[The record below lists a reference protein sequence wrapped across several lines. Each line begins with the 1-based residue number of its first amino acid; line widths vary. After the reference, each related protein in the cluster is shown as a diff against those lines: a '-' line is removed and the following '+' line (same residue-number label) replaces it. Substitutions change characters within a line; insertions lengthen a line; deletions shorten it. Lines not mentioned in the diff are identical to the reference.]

1 MGSDPPGS
9 HTGLDG
15 GVPGTLAELAHYFLW
30 LGTFGFGGPVVHL
43 ALLEEH
49 VVRRRGW
56 LTTGEFLDLLGLT
69 NLIPGPNSTEMA
81 MAIGFRRAG
90 YAGLAVAGVCFIL
103 PAVCLTMALGW
114 LYVNYGYH
122 PAVEGVLAGLGPAVI
137 VVMLQGTWRLGREA
151 FTTPLAVAVA
161 AVVLVLSLA
170 GIGEIT
176 LLLGA
181 AIVGAVTSKARPGPA
196 AALTALAVI
205 ACPVIALAATADP
218 PALTSVGAFFLRVG
232 AVLYGGGYVL
242 VALLEPLVSVEGW
255 MTSQQL
261 VHAVAAGQVTPGP
274 VLTTATFVGYVLG
287 GPASAVVATIAIFLP
302 AFVFTALL
310 GPLTPRLRQ
319 ATAIRSALQLVSV
332 ASVALIAAVT
342 LQLAVRVLT
351 DAFSVVPLAAAVLV
365 AARGGGS
372 AWTLGA
378 GMIGSAAVALLR

>member
-1 MGSDPPGS
+1 MGSYPPGS

-137 VVMLQGTWRLGREA
+137 VVMLQGT
-151 FTTPLAVAVA
+151 TA
-161 AVVLVLSLA
+161 ATATASGVVLVLSLA

>member
-1 MGSDPPGS
+1 MGSDPSGS
-9 HTGLDG
+9 DPGLDG
-15 GVPGTLAELAHYFLW
+15 GVPGTLADLARYFLW

-56 LTTGEFLDLLGLT
+56 LTIDEFIDLLGLT
-69 NLIPGPNSTEMA
+69 NIIPGPNSTEMA

-90 YAGLAVAGVCFIL
+90 YAGLAVAGSCFIL

-114 LYVNYGYH
+114 LYARYGYH

-137 VVMLQGTWRLGREA
+137 VVMLQGAWRLGREA
-151 FTTPLAVAVA
+151 FTTPRAVAVA
-161 AVVLVLSLA
+161 AVVLALSLA

-196 AALTALAVI
+196 AALTVLALI
-205 ACPVIALAATADP
+205 ASPIVALAATADP

-255 MTSQQL
+255 ITSRQL

-274 VLTTATFVGYVLG
+274 VLTTATFVGYLLG
-287 GPASAVVATIAIFLP
+287 GPSSAVVATIAIFLP
-302 AFVFTALL
+302 AFVFTTLL
-310 GPLTPRLRQ
+310 GPLTPRLRR
-319 ATAIRSALQLVSV
+319 ATVIRSALQLVSV
-332 ASVALIAAVT
+332 ASVALIGAVT
-342 LQLAVRVLT
+342 LQLGVRVFT
-351 DAFSVVPLAAAVLV
+351 DPFSVVPLAAAVLV
-365 AARGGGS
+365 AARGGSS
-372 AWTLGA
+372 AWTLAA